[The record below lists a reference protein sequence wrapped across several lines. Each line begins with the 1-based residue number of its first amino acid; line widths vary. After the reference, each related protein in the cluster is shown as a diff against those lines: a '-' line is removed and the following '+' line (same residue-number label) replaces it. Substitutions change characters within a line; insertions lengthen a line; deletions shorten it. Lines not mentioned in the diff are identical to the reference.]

1 MPHDPGTLGAVLGA
15 GSALLALF
23 AMARVAC
30 IDMRHLEIDP
40 DWAAL
45 AAFAAIGAMLA
56 VEGPSAFPGAAA
68 GAAIVGGVAW
78 LAARRRPGRIG
89 QGDIG
94 LLAVTGLVAG
104 PKLLAPVLGLATA
117 FCLAFC
123 VAYGRARGKK
133 LGRVFRHMVPAAPP
147 FMAATGPIFAWRV
160 AGGIWPGA
168 VPPLADG
175 AVFVLLAG
183 TLALAAGLLAG
194 ALPMALRRR
203 AAARGTDPR
212 GVDRRIHQPEHGK
225 ET

>member
-30 IDMRHLEIDP
+30 IDVRDLEIDP

-45 AAFAAIGAMLA
+45 AAFAAFGAMLA
-56 VEGPSAFPGAAA
+56 VEGPTAFPEAAA
-68 GAAIVGGVAW
+68 CAALVGGVAW
-78 LAARRRPGRIG
+78 LAARLRPGRIG
-89 QGDIG
+89 QGDVG

-117 FCLAFC
+117 FCLAAC
-123 VAYGRARGKK
+123 VAYGKARGKR
-133 LGRVFRHMVPAAPP
+133 LGRIFRHMFPAAPP
-147 FMAATGPIFAWRV
+147 FMAAVAPFFGWRV
-160 AGGIWPGA
+160 AAGIWPDA
-168 VPPLADG
+168 VPALADG
-175 AVFVLLAG
+175 AVLVLLAG
-183 TLALAAGLLAG
+183 SLALTAGLLAG

-203 AAARGTDPR
+203 AAVRGKDHR
-212 GVDRRIHQPEHGK
+212 GVGGRIHQPEHGK